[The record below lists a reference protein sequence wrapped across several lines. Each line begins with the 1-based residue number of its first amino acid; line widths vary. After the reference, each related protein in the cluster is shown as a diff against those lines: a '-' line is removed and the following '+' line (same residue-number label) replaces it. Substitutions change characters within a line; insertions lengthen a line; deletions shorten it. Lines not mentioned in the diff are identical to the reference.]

1 MRGAGE
7 QTGAPSLMGEGI
19 VSWEEHPERVGITFN
34 LSKQLS
40 TELDKLR
47 LELEGERDIRTSKS
61 EIAEVALR
69 IALEDVQRGG
79 RESELVKRLSG
90 RQATQA
96 TDAPDVPDEGGLTVR
111 RSVDEAG
118 FIVEITYDENGEIVD
133 EDVVAS
139 VAELPVEAEYV
150 DESGR
155 LVSLAKDE
163 LGNTFE
169 QVTDEE
175 LNTLGTRML
184 FGTQAMDAPDE
195 GGLTARRSVNEA
207 GFIVETTYDE
217 NGEIVDEGVVASV
230 AELPVEAEYVD
241 ESGRLVSLAKDE
253 LGNTFEQV
261 MDEEFNTLGTRLLFG
276 AD

>member
-7 QTGAPSLMGEGI
+7 QTGSPSLMGEGTL
-19 VSWEEHPERVGITFN
+19 SWEEHPERVGITFN

-90 RQATQA
+90 RQATRA
-96 TDAPDVPDEGGLTVR
+96 TGTPDVPDEGGLTVR

-139 VAELPVEAEYV
+139 VAELPVETEYV

-169 QVTDEE
+169 QIT
-175 LNTLGTRML
+175 
-184 FGTQAMDAPDE
+184 
-195 GGLTARRSVNEA
+195 
-207 GFIVETTYDE
+207 
-217 NGEIVDEGVVASV
+217 
-230 AELPVEAEYVD
+230 
-241 ESGRLVSLAKDE
+241 
-253 LGNTFEQV
+253 
-261 MDEEFNTLGTRLLFG
+261 DEEFNTLGTRMLPG
-276 AD
+276 AN

>member
-1 MRGAGE
+1 LG
-7 QTGAPSLMGEGI
+7 
-19 VSWEEHPERVGITFN
+19 EHPERVGVTFN
-34 LSKQLS
+34 LSKQLN

-96 TDAPDVPDEGGLTVR
+96 TGAPDEGGLTVQ

-150 DESGR
+150 DDSGR

-184 FGTQAMDAPDE
+184 FGTQATGDPDE
-195 GGLTARRSVNEA
+195 GGLTVQRSVDEA
-207 GFIVETTYDE
+207 GFIVEITYDE
-217 NGEIVDEGVVASV
+217 NGEIVDEDVVASV

-241 ESGRLVSLAKDE
+241 DSGRLVSLAKDE
-253 LGNTFEQV
+253 LGNTFELI
-261 MDEEFNTLGTRLLFG
+261 MDEELNTLGARMLPG
-276 AD
+276 AN

>member
-1 MRGAGE
+1 MGHRRKVPEDLMGTILGEGSGARGEERTLLESRGLRGAGE
-7 QTGAPSLMGEGI
+7 QTGSPSLMGEGT
-19 VSWEEHPERVGITFN
+19 VSWGEHPERVGVTFN
-34 LSKQLS
+34 LSKQLN

-96 TDAPDVPDEGGLTVR
+96 TGSPDEGELTVQ

-150 DESGR
+150 DDSGR

-169 QVTDEE
+169 LIMDEE
-175 LNTLGTRML
+175 LNTLGARML
-184 FGTQAMDAPDE
+184 P
-195 GGLTARRSVNEA
+195 
-207 GFIVETTYDE
+207 
-217 NGEIVDEGVVASV
+217 
-230 AELPVEAEYVD
+230 
-241 ESGRLVSLAKDE
+241 
-253 LGNTFEQV
+253 
-261 MDEEFNTLGTRLLFG
+261 G
-276 AD
+276 AN